1 MSSTKIKKTDAKK
14 NQKYAKKKNDNKDN
28 KDISKE
34 LYKQKNAREI
44 TKKKKTFPLP
54 PQPENYIQIKFNS
67 ETGKFYL
74 IDYNNNIFECNLYGE
89 KLNQFK
95 IDTTGISSYKER
107 LKDNLINEIKF
118 DYNPS
123 EYYHPN
129 SNKFE
134 GYFQFPRPLSLPFV
148 NEIKNPQKMIDE
160 IKKENRFKYT
170 KPSILNLKIPIKD
183 NSCILEYI
191 TSQVSEKTTIEKE
204 KKIKLYLID
213 IIDDYIKEKCLEN
226 KYNIDFEKTDHNI
239 RALKNF
245 KNLLKINLNKGE
257 INGKIYKFPDK
268 NFQTNYNITKKVILK
283 NGYRNVHYVPENVNF
298 NLYKK
303 LYSVPGVGS
312 EDNIF
317 KPKNIHK
324 LYDKVN
330 KENSKNYDNINNYLK
345 TDSDFNKTYNTGMFS
360 VNQKNLT
367 NSKNVKFNLNDNSS
381 SQNSN
386 LINITSNNDNS
397 LGNTQS
403 NFYNVTKNNFRTTTT
418 TGFNLTKSNLKQT
431 DNNNNTKTENNLSF
445 LSNDSFDENIN
456 NKLRFA
462 SQRKKYFKTFSDI
475 KNISEYENKM
485 LQGFQIPEIEEQ
497 RIFLKNVRPKL
508 KTPGEIYMKEIELLK
523 KVNPLAFKKEE
534 EKEIFDKKVFE
545 KKKKNKEIYERV
557 LHNKQN

>member
-1 MSSTKIKKTDAKK
+1 MSSKKTDSKK
-14 NQKYAKKKNDNKDN
+14 NQKDPKKKNDNKEN
-28 KDISKE
+28 KDLSKE
-34 LYKQKNAREI
+34 LYKLKNARET
-44 TKKKKTFPLP
+44 TKKKKSFPLP
-54 PQPENYIQIKFNS
+54 LQPENYIQIKFNS
-67 ETGKFYL
+67 DTGKFYL
-74 IDYNNNIFECNLYGE
+74 IDYKNNIFQCNLYGE

-118 DYNPS
+118 NYNPS

-129 SNKFE
+129 SIKFE
-134 GYFQFPRPLSLPFV
+134 GYSQFPRPLSLPFV

-160 IKKENRFKYT
+160 IKKENRFKYS

-191 TSQVSEKTTIEKE
+191 TSRVSEKATFEKE
-204 KKIKLYLID
+204 KKIKFYLIK

-239 RALKNF
+239 RTLKNF
-245 KNLLKINLNKGE
+245 KNLLKINLNKGQV
-257 INGKIYKFPDK
+257 NGKNYNFPDK
-268 NFQTNYNITKKVILK
+268 NFETNYNITKKVILK
-283 NGYRNVHYVPENVNF
+283 NGYRNAHYVPENVNF
-298 NLYKK
+298 DLYKK

-324 LYDKVN
+324 LYNKIN
-330 KENSKNYDNINNYLK
+330 KENSKNYDNNNYLK
-345 TDSDFNKTYNTGMFS
+345 TDSEFNKTYNTGMFS
-360 VNQKNLT
+360 FNQKNLT
-367 NSKNVKFNLNDNSS
+367 NSKNVKFNLNDNNN

-386 LINITSNNDNS
+386 LNNITNNNDNS

-403 NFYNVTKNNFRTTTT
+403 NFYNVTKNNFRSTTT

-431 DNNNNTKTENNLSF
+431 DNNNTNSENNLSF
-445 LSNDSFDENIN
+445 LSNDSLDENIN
-456 NKLRFA
+456 KKLRFA
-462 SQRKKYFKTFSDI
+462 SQRKKYLKTLSDV

-485 LQGFQIPEIEEQ
+485 LQGFQIPEIQDQ

-508 KTPGEIYMKEIELLK
+508 KTPGEIFMKEIELLK

-545 KKKKNKEIYERV
+545 KKKKNKQIYERV
-557 LHNKQN
+557 LHNKQK

>member
-1 MSSTKIKKTDAKK
+1 MSSKTKK
-14 NQKYAKKKNDNKDN
+14 NQKDTKKKPDNKEN

-54 PQPENYIQIKFNS
+54 IQPENYIQINFNS
-67 ETGKFYL
+67 EIGKFYL
-74 IDYNNNIFECNLYGE
+74 IDYKNNIFECNLFGE

-107 LKDNLINEIKF
+107 LKNNLINEIKF
-118 DYNPS
+118 NYNPS

-134 GYFQFPRPLSLPFV
+134 GYFQFARPLSLPFI
-148 NEIKNPQKMIDE
+148 NEMKNPQKMIEE

-170 KPSILNLKIPIKD
+170 NPSILNLKIPVKD
-183 NSCILEYI
+183 NSCILEYL
-191 TSQVSEKTTIEKE
+191 TSRISEKTTIEKE
-204 KKIKLYLID
+204 KKIKFYLIK

-226 KYNIDFEKTDHNI
+226 KYNIEFEKTDHNI

-268 NFQTNYNITKKVILK
+268 NFDTNYKITKKVILK
-283 NGYRNVHYVPENVNF
+283 NGYRNAHYVPENVNF
-298 NLYKK
+298 DIYKK

-317 KPKNIHK
+317 KPKNLYK
-324 LYDKVN
+324 LYNNN
-330 KENSKNYDNINNYLK
+330 KIGENSKNFDNNNNNYLK

-360 VNQKNLT
+360 YNQKSLSNR
-367 NSKNVKFNLNDNSS
+367 KNVKFNLNDNNNNTQS
-381 SQNSN
+381 SN
-386 LINITSNNDNS
+386 LNTNNEIS

-403 NFYNVTKNNFRTTTT
+403 NFYNVTKNNFRSTTT
-418 TGFNLTKSNLKQT
+418 TGFNITKSNLKQT
-431 DNNNNTKTENNLSF
+431 ENNNNTNTENNLSF
-445 LSNDSFDENIN
+445 LSNDSLDENIN
-456 NKLRFA
+456 NKLKFGSKR
-462 SQRKKYFKTFSDI
+462 QKYYKTFSDI

-485 LQGFQIPEIEEQ
+485 LKGFQIPEIEEQ
-497 RIFLKNVRPKL
+497 RIFLKNLRPKL

-545 KKKKNKEIYERV
+545 KKKKNKQIYERV
-557 LHNKQN
+557 LHNKK